1 MENKFRY
8 YQTEA
13 DNAITQEL
21 IQNNKCISKMF
32 CGTGKSLLMRKC
44 KVSKQKLCVYV
55 FPSLSL
61 IDQFHTIYLID
72 FPKEYV
78 LKISSEQESTT
89 DPKIIKSFLKKKRN
103 KIICVTYQSY
113 GTLLDNLG
121 ETKIN
126 ICIYDEAHHAVGE
139 TYQKLI
145 FENELCEKQ
154 VFFTATPKNANGIIM
169 YDREQPEAG
178 VCGKLVYDYT
188 YLDGV
193 NEDYLNPFEIR
204 VDMFTEDTNSSLY
217 ESICR
222 AILASENNRILTFH
236 SDVNADR
243 DKSVKHFVDEL
254 KFKECFNKIL
264 SDEFPEK
271 LNYYNKIT
279 MKGLMSEIKPS
290 DRKLILN
297 EFDITPNNEI
307 FVISSCETIGE
318 GIDTK
323 NANMCAFIDPKSSF
337 VKIIQNI
344 GRIVRKEYNVD
355 KPKSTILIPCWVD
368 KNKYLECGGDREKCD
383 EVIRQDMNKDGN
395 FNGILNVLSALKQ
408 EDEDIYDICLH
419 YPDSYSPQEIINN
432 LEKQG
437 YMIDDPVGEG
447 SLIENLEYM
456 IDCEID
462 YEEYEDCD
470 SDEELI
476 MRVSEDNN
484 ICIEIHTDSLENP
497 VEIYNSECES
507 GEIIRIY
514 KSIDSESEEHVYQP
528 IVKKCG
534 KKKNK
539 DTIIKPDIKKRFNY
553 NVHTN
558 ADIKVLWNITN
569 NFDITKDICSCILD
583 CEIVDKWYETLE
595 KVKNFMDTE
604 GKRPSHSQI
613 KHKDEKSLSRWL
625 TDQIKKYKNKNNSM
639 KTEEKRNL
647 WEDFVEKYKEYFI
660 NNADKWNTKFEELK
674 KFINNNQKRPS
685 VHSTNKDEK
694 LLGSWLSGQT
704 QNYKNKKKSLKDTDK
719 RKNWDEFVEKYKQY
733 LLSDDEKW
741 VTNLEKVKQFINI
754 NKKKPSVYSKNE
766 DEKFLSSWINN
777 QVSNYK
783 KKQQAMINVAKR
795 KKWEEFVKDEKYKE
809 YFIDN
814 DEVWNINFEEVK
826 QFMDKYKKRPSSTST
841 NKDEQFLGRWIGS
854 QLTNY
859 TNETRSMN
867 NVSKRKKWN
876 EFIVKYKEYFL
887 SDDEVWNTKFEEV
900 KQFMDKYK
908 KRPSSTSKNKDEKF
922 LGSWIQT
929 QNTNYK
935 QKGKSM
941 ETEER
946 RKIWDEFVEK
956 YKPYFLSDDEKWNTN
971 FEELKKFMDTEDKRP
986 SDKSKN
992 KDEKTLGGWIGCQLK
1007 NYKKKGKSMET
1018 EERRKLW
1025 DEFIVKYKEYLV
1037 SDDEKWDTKFEE
1049 LKQFINNNQKRPS
1062 STSKNKDEKT
1072 LGGWINKQVSNY
1084 KKKKDSMKTE
1094 ERRKIWDEFKSQYS
1108 SIFNGETEDNEEDSV
1123 EIQIKEEPIKKKVM
1137 NLPKSFK
1144 KREETRE
1151 EIKTRIKTE
1160 MSQLHQRYKTMNSQN
1175 LNIEFKENPDL
1186 WKKYHEISEKNE
1198 ESFPP
1203 EGIPRNRII
1212 QELTKIKTKRTKQVV
1227 DMGCG
1232 KGQISDHFKNDARF
1246 NFMNYDHISENDRVI
1261 SCDIS
1266 NLPLEEDSVDIC
1278 VLSLAMWGSNCRNYI
1293 TEASRILESNGQLYI
1308 IEPTKR
1314 WSEKDE
1320 LGNIIQG
1327 NEACKM
1333 TELLRENGF
1342 KIIHSSI
1349 EKFCLFTCVKI

>member
-21 IQNNKCISKMF
+21 IQNNKCIVKMF
-32 CGTGKSLLMRKC
+32 CGTGKSLLMRRC
-44 KVSKQKLCVYV
+44 WASKKKLCVYV
-55 FPSLSL
+55 FPSLVL
-61 IDQFHTIYLID
+61 IDQFHTTYLCD
-72 FPKEYV
+72 LPEKNV

-89 DPKIIKSFLKKKRN
+89 DAKIIKSFLKKKRN

-145 FENELCEKQ
+145 FENEVCEKQ

-169 YDREQPEAG
+169 YDREQPELNM
-178 VCGKLVYDYT
+178 CGKLVYDYT

-204 VDMFTEDTNSSLY
+204 VDMFTENTNSSLY

-222 AILASENNRILTFH
+222 AILASENNRVLTFH

-243 DKSVKHFVDEL
+243 DKSVKHFVDEP

-264 SDEFPEK
+264 SDEFPDK

-323 NANMCAFIDPKSSF
+323 NANMCVFIDPKSSF

-344 GRIVRKEYNVD
+344 GRIVRKEFNVD

-383 EVIRQDMNKDGN
+383 EVIREDMNKDGN

-514 KSIDSESEEHVYQP
+514 KSIDAESEEPVYQP

-583 CEIVDKWYETLE
+583 CEIVDKWYETFE

-604 GKRPSHSQI
+604 GKRPSSTS
-613 KHKDEKSLSRWL
+613 KNKNEKSLGYWL
-625 TDQIKKYKNKNNSM
+625 SDQNKNYKKKEKSMKTEERRNIWEEFVEEYKHYLLSDDEVWNTKLEKVKNFMDENKKKPSDHSKNKEEKVLGSWIGTQKHNYKNKQYSM

-647 WEDFVEKYKEYFI
+647 LDDFVEEYKQYFLSVD
-660 NNADKWNTKFEELK
+660 DKWNTKLK
-674 KFINNNQKRPS
+674 
-685 VHSTNKDEK
+685 
-694 LLGSWLSGQT
+694 
-704 QNYKNKKKSLKDTDK
+704 
-719 RKNWDEFVEKYKQY
+719 
-733 LLSDDEKW
+733 
-741 VTNLEKVKQFINI
+741 
-754 NKKKPSVYSKNE
+754 
-766 DEKFLSSWINN
+766 
-777 QVSNYK
+777 
-783 KKQQAMINVAKR
+783 
-795 KKWEEFVKDEKYKE
+795 
-809 YFIDN
+809 
-814 DEVWNINFEEVK
+814 EVK
-826 QFMDKYKKRPSSTST
+826 QFMDKENKKPNICSN
-841 NKDEQFLGRWIGS
+841 NKDEQFLCSWIYN
-854 QLTNY
+854 QVANY
-859 TNETRSMN
+859 KNKMGSMN
-867 NVSKRKKWN
+867 NEERQQMWE
-876 EFIVKYKEYFL
+876 EFFKDEKYKDYFI
-887 SDDEVWNTKFEEV
+887 DNDEVWNTKFEEV
-900 KQFMDKYK
+900 KKFMDDNK
-908 KRPSSTSKNKDEKF
+908 KRPNKRRSINEDENV
-922 LGSWIQT
+922 LGCWITHQI
-929 QNTNYK
+929 QNYK
-935 QKGKSM
+935 KKQRAFN
-941 ETEER
+941 TEER
-946 RKIWDEFVEK
+946 RKIWEEFVE
-956 YKPYFLSDDEKWNTN
+956 
-971 FEELKKFMDTEDKRP
+971 
-986 SDKSKN
+986 
-992 KDEKTLGGWIGCQLK
+992 
-1007 NYKKKGKSMET
+1007 
-1018 EERRKLW
+1018 
-1025 DEFIVKYKEYLV
+1025 KYKEYLV

-1049 LKQFINNNQKRPS
+1049 LKQFMHKYKKRPSDKSKNKEEKVLGCWIRNQLKNYKNKNNSMETEEKQKIWEDILKDEKYKDYFIDNDDRWNAKFEELKQFINKENKRPS
-1062 STSKNKDEKT
+1062 SKSKNKDEKF
-1072 LGGWINKQVSNY
+1072 LGSWIGCQLKNY
-1084 KKKKDSMKTE
+1084 KKKNRSMKTE

-1108 SIFNGETEDNEEDSV
+1108 SIFNDEEDSV
-1123 EIQIKEEPIKKKVM
+1123 ETQIKEEPIKKKVM
-1137 NLPKSFK
+1137 NLPKSSK

-1151 EIKTRIKTE
+1151 ETREERKTRIKTE
-1160 MSQLHQRYKTMNSQN
+1160 ISQLHQRYKTMNSQN
-1175 LNIEFKENPDL
+1175 LNNEFKENPDL

-1198 ESFPP
+1198 ESFPT

-1266 NLPLEEDSVDIC
+1266 NLPLEDDSVDIC
-1278 VLSLAMWGSNCRNYI
+1278 ILSLAMWGSNCRDYI

>member
-1 MENKFRY
+1 
-8 YQTEA
+8 
-13 DNAITQEL
+13 
-21 IQNNKCISKMF
+21 
-32 CGTGKSLLMRKC
+32 
-44 KVSKQKLCVYV
+44 
-55 FPSLSL
+55 
-61 IDQFHTIYLID
+61 
-72 FPKEYV
+72 
-78 LKISSEQESTT
+78 
-89 DPKIIKSFLKKKRN
+89 LKKKRN

-145 FENELCEKQ
+145 FENEVCEKQ

-193 NEDYLNPFEIR
+193 NEDYLNSFEIR
-204 VDMFTEDTNSSLY
+204 VDMFTENTNSSLY

-222 AILASENNRILTFH
+222 AILASENNRVLTFH

-243 DKSVKHFVDEL
+243 DKSVKHFVDEP

-323 NANMCAFIDPKSSF
+323 NANMCVFIDPKSSF

-344 GRIVRKEYNVD
+344 GRIVRKEFNVD

-456 IDCEID
+456 IDCVID
-462 YEEYEDCD
+462 YEEYQDCD

-484 ICIEIHTDSLENP
+484 ICIEIHTNSLENP

-514 KSIDSESEEHVYQP
+514 KSIDAESEEPVYQP

-595 KVKNFMDTE
+595 KVKNFMDDNK
-604 GKRPSHSQI
+604 KRPNCKS
-613 KHKDEKSLSRWL
+613 KNKDEKTLGGWL
-625 TDQIKKYKNKNNSM
+625 HTQRTNYKNKNNSM

-647 WEDFVEKYKEYFI
+647 WEDFVEKYKEHFI
-660 NNADKWNTKFEELK
+660 NNDDKWNTKFEELK
-674 KFINNNQKRPS
+674 QFIDENKKKPS
-685 VHSTNKDEK
+685 YHSTNKEEK
-694 LLGSWLSGQT
+694 TLGEWIGRQVT
-704 QNYKNKKKSLKDTDK
+704 NYKKKKESMKTEEK
-719 RKNWDEFVEKYKQY
+719 RKIWEEFLKEYKEYFIDNDEVWNTKFEEVKKFI
-733 LLSDDEKW
+733 DD
-741 VTNLEKVKQFINI
+741 
-754 NKKKPSVYSKNE
+754 NKKKPSVYSKNKE
-766 DEKFLSSWINN
+766 EKVLGKWI
-777 QVSNYK
+777 QHQLTNYK
-783 KKQQAMINVAKR
+783 NHNKSMKTDERR
-795 KKWEEFVKDEKYKE
+795 KIWEEFLEEYKEYFIDNDEVWNTNFEKVKQFMDEYKKRPSDKSKNKDEKVLGQWNANQLRNYKNQNNSMETEERQQIWKEFVEKYKE

-814 DEVWNINFEEVK
+814 DEVWN
-826 QFMDKYKKRPSSTST
+826 
-841 NKDEQFLGRWIGS
+841 
-854 QLTNY
+854 
-859 TNETRSMN
+859 
-867 NVSKRKKWN
+867 
-876 EFIVKYKEYFL
+876 
-887 SDDEVWNTKFEEV
+887 TKFEEV
-900 KQFMDKYK
+900 KKFMNKEN
-908 KRPSSTSKNKDEKF
+908 KRPSSKTKN
-922 LGSWIQT
+922 
-929 QNTNYK
+929 
-935 QKGKSM
+935 
-941 ETEER
+941 TEET
-946 RKIWDEFVEK
+946 I
-956 YKPYFLSDDEKWNTN
+956 
-971 FEELKKFMDTEDKRP
+971 
-986 SDKSKN
+986 
-992 KDEKTLGGWIGCQLK
+992 LGCWIRNQLI
-1007 NYKKKGKSMET
+1007 NYKKKQQTMKT

-1025 DEFIVKYKEYLV
+1025 DEFLEEYKEYFIDYNEV
-1037 SDDEKWDTKFEE
+1037 WNTKFEE
-1049 LKQFINNNQKRPS
+1049 LKKFMDEYKKRP
-1062 STSKNKDEKT
+1062 NKRSNNEDEKV
-1072 LGGWINKQVSNY
+1072 LGEWIGRQVTNY
-1084 KKKKDSMKTE
+1084 KKKNNSMKTE
-1094 ERRKIWDEFKSQYS
+1094 ERRQIWDEFKYQYS
-1108 SIFNGETEDNEEDSV
+1108 SIFNDEEDSV

-1137 NLPKSFK
+1137 NLPKSSK

-1151 EIKTRIKTE
+1151 ERKTRIKTE
-1160 MSQLHQRYKTMNSQN
+1160 ISQLHQRYKTMNSQN
-1175 LNIEFKENPDL
+1175 LNNEFKENPDL

-1198 ESFPP
+1198 ESFPT

-1232 KGQISDHFKNDARF
+1232 KGQISHHFKNDGRF

-1278 VLSLAMWGSNCRNYI
+1278 ILSLAMWGSNCRNYI

-1327 NEACKM
+1327 NEASKM

-1349 EKFCLFTCVKI
+1349 EKFCLFTCVKM

>member
-1 MENKFRY
+1 MNNKFRY

-13 DNAITQEL
+13 DNAIFQEL

-61 IDQFHTIYLID
+61 IDQFHTIYLLD

-145 FENELCEKQ
+145 FENEVCEKQ

-344 GRIVRKEYNVD
+344 GRIVRKEFNVD

-514 KSIDSESEEHVYQP
+514 KSIDAESEEPVYQP

-595 KVKNFMDTE
+595 KVKNFMDDNK
-604 GKRPSHSQI
+604 KRPNCKS
-613 KHKDEKSLSRWL
+613 KNKDEKTLGVWL
-625 TDQIKKYKNKNNSM
+625 HTQRTNYKKKQQSM

-660 NNADKWNTKFEELK
+660 DNDEVWNTKFEEVK
-674 KFINNNQKRPS
+674 KFI
-685 VHSTNKDEK
+685 DE
-694 LLGSWLSGQT
+694 
-704 QNYKNKKKSLKDTDK
+704 
-719 RKNWDEFVEKYKQY
+719 
-733 LLSDDEKW
+733 
-741 VTNLEKVKQFINI
+741 
-754 NKKKPSVYSKNE
+754 NKKKPSCHSTNKEEKVLGNWIYNQVKHYKNQNNSMKT
-766 DEKFLSSWINN
+766 DERRKIWDKFLEEYKEYFIDNDEVWNTKFEEVKKFIDDNKKKPLVYLKNKEEKVLGKWI
-777 QVSNYK
+777 QHQITNYK
-783 KKQQAMINVAKR
+783 NHNKSMKTDERR
-795 KKWEEFVKDEKYKE
+795 KIWEEFLEEYKE

-814 DEVWNINFEEVK
+814 DEVWNI
-826 QFMDKYKKRPSSTST
+826 
-841 NKDEQFLGRWIGS
+841 
-854 QLTNY
+854 
-859 TNETRSMN
+859 
-867 NVSKRKKWN
+867 
-876 EFIVKYKEYFL
+876 
-887 SDDEVWNTKFEEV
+887 KFEEV
-900 KQFMDKYK
+900 KKFINENK
-908 KRPSSTSKNKDEKF
+908 KKTNKRSINEEEAI
-922 LGSWIQT
+922 LGNWICT
-929 QNTNYK
+929 QLT
-935 QKGKSM
+935 
-941 ETEER
+941 
-946 RKIWDEFVEK
+946 
-956 YKPYFLSDDEKWNTN
+956 
-971 FEELKKFMDTEDKRP
+971 
-986 SDKSKN
+986 
-992 KDEKTLGGWIGCQLK
+992 

-1018 EERRKLW
+1018 EEKRQLW
-1025 DEFIVKYKEYLV
+1025 DEFLEEYKEYFI
-1037 SDDEKWDTKFEE
+1037 DNDEVWNTKFEE
-1049 LKQFINNNQKRPS
+1049 LKQFMDDNKKRPS
-1062 STSKNKDEKT
+1062 SKSKNQDEKFLGSWIHNQLTNYKKKQQSMETEEKRNLWEDFVEKYKEYFIDNNEVWNTKFEELKKFMDEYKKRPSSKSKNKDEKV
-1072 LGGWINKQVSNY
+1072 LGSWIHNQLTHYKNKNN
-1084 KKKKDSMKTE
+1084 SMKHE

-1123 EIQIKEEPIKKKVM
+1123 ETQIKEEPIKKKVM
-1137 NLPKSFK
+1137 NLPKQSK

-1151 EIKTRIKTE
+1151 ERKTRIKTE
-1160 MSQLHQRYKTMNSQN
+1160 ISQLHQRYKTMNSQN

-1198 ESFPP
+1198 ESFPT

-1232 KGQISDHFKNDARF
+1232 KGQISDHFKNDGRF

-1278 VLSLAMWGSNCRNYI
+1278 ILSLAMWGSNCRNYI

-1320 LGNIIQG
+1320 LGNIIHG

>member
-1 MENKFRY
+1 M
-8 YQTEA
+8 
-13 DNAITQEL
+13 L
-21 IQNNKCISKMF
+21 GIQK
-32 CGTGKSLLMRKC
+32 
-44 KVSKQKLCVYV
+44 KLCVYV
-55 FPSLSL
+55 FPSLVL
-61 IDQFHTIYLID
+61 IDQFHTTYLCD
-72 FPKEYV
+72 LPEKNV

-89 DPKIIKSFLKKKRN
+89 DAKIIKSFLKKKRN

-145 FENELCEKQ
+145 FENEVCEKQ

-169 YDREQPEAG
+169 YDREQPELNM
-178 VCGKLVYDYT
+178 CGKLVYDYT

-204 VDMFTEDTNSSLY
+204 VDMFTENTNSSLY

-222 AILASENNRILTFH
+222 AILASENNRVLTFH

-243 DKSVKHFVDEL
+243 DKSVKHFVDEP

-323 NANMCAFIDPKSSF
+323 NANMCVFIDPKSSF

-344 GRIVRKEYNVD
+344 GRIVRKEFNVD

-383 EVIRQDMNKDGN
+383 EVIREDLNKDGN

-462 YEEYEDCD
+462 YEEYQDCD

-484 ICIEIHTDSLENP
+484 ICIEIHTNSLENP

-514 KSIDSESEEHVYQP
+514 KSIDAESEEPVYQP

-534 KKKNK
+534 QKKNK

-604 GKRPSHSQI
+604 GKRPSS
-613 KHKDEKSLSRWL
+613 KSKNKNEKSLGCWIIAQ
-625 TDQIKKYKNKNNSM
+625 TQNYKNKRQSM

-647 WEDFVEKYKEYFI
+647 WDEFVEKYKEYFVC
-660 NNADKWNTKFEELK
+660 N
-674 KFINNNQKRPS
+674 
-685 VHSTNKDEK
+685 
-694 LLGSWLSGQT
+694 
-704 QNYKNKKKSLKDTDK
+704 
-719 RKNWDEFVEKYKQY
+719 
-733 LLSDDEKW
+733 
-741 VTNLEKVKQFINI
+741 
-754 NKKKPSVYSKNE
+754 
-766 DEKFLSSWINN
+766 
-777 QVSNYK
+777 
-783 KKQQAMINVAKR
+783 
-795 KKWEEFVKDEKYKE
+795 
-809 YFIDN
+809 
-814 DEVWNINFEEVK
+814 
-826 QFMDKYKKRPSSTST
+826 
-841 NKDEQFLGRWIGS
+841 
-854 QLTNY
+854 
-859 TNETRSMN
+859 
-867 NVSKRKKWN
+867 
-876 EFIVKYKEYFL
+876 
-887 SDDEVWNTKFEEV
+887 DEVWNTKFEKF
-900 KQFMDKYK
+900 KQFMDDNK
-908 KRPSSTSKNKDEKF
+908 KRPNCKSKNKDEKT
-922 LGSWIQT
+922 LGGWLCCQLK
-929 QNTNYK
+929 NYK
-935 QKGKSM
+935 NQNNSM

-946 RKIWDEFVEK
+946 QQIWDEFVEK

-971 FEELKKFMDTEDKRP
+971 FEKFKQFMDDNKKRP
-986 SDKSKN
+986 NCKSKN
-992 KDEKTLGGWIGCQLK
+992 KDEKTLGQWIGCQLK
-1007 NYKKKGKSMET
+1007 NYKNQNKSMET
-1018 EERRKLW
+1018 EERQQIW
-1025 DEFIVKYKEYLV
+1025 DEFVEKYKEYFI
-1037 SDDEKWDTKFEE
+1037 DNDEVWNTKFEE
-1049 LKQFINNNQKRPS
+1049 VKKFMDDNKKRPS

-1072 LGGWINKQVSNY
+1072 LACWLDNQRKNYKNKNNSMETEERQQIWKEFVEKYKEYFIDNDEVWNTKLEELKKFMDEYKKRPSSKSKNKDEKVLDSWIGCQLKNYKNQNNSMETEERQQIWDEFVEKYKEYFKVWNTKFEEVKKFMDDNKKRPSSTSKNKDEKILGSWIGCQLKNY
-1084 KKKKDSMKTE
+1084 KKKNNSMKTE
-1094 ERRKIWDEFKSQYS
+1094 ERRKIWDEFKYQYS
-1108 SIFNGETEDNEEDSV
+1108 SIFNDEEDSV
-1123 EIQIKEEPIKKKVM
+1123 ETQIKEEPIKKKVM
-1137 NLPKSFK
+1137 NLPKQSK
-1144 KREETRE
+1144 KREETSE

-1160 MSQLHQRYKTMNSQN
+1160 MSQLHQRYKTLNSQN

-1198 ESFPP
+1198 ESFPT

-1266 NLPLEEDSVDIC
+1266 NLPLEDDSVDIC
-1278 VLSLAMWGSNCRNYI
+1278 ILSLAMWGSNCRDYI
-1293 TEASRILESNGQLYI
+1293 KEASRILESNGQLYI